1 MAKGKS
7 PKPPLFQYQHSI
19 VWKTYFKYQP
29 SKGEGTKNAKTTLCI
44 FMYKVDNNTYQRG
57 WKKGR
62 RWVKM
67 KIVFTRW
74 KCERMISNR
83 YSPRYHASSTPWREN
98 MLKMSHP
105 NPSNTSRM
113 LSRQLSFQ
121 RHIPRKDILNNSSAK
136 GIKILFASKYSIS
149 IMAIGINMAKRTCN
163 LHASGLHNLLKAERL
178 WRHGIVSHIYYSGCL
193 YSLQDHNIGVPTS
206 QLNQ

>member
-1 MAKGKS
+1 MRCIAWARLLGSLSKRYTIWSKMAKGKS

-19 VWKTYFKYQP
+19 VWKTYLKYQP
-29 SKGEGTKNAKTTLCI
+29 SKGERTKNAKTKLYI
-44 FMYKVDNNTYQRG
+44 FIYKVDNNTYQRG
-57 WKKGR
+57 WEKGR

-83 YSPRYHASSTPWREN
+83 YSPRFHTSSTPKREN

-121 RHIPRKDILNNSSAK
+121 RHTFLE
-136 GIKILFASKYSIS
+136 KIY
-149 IMAIGINMAKRTCN
+149 
-163 LHASGLHNLLKAERL
+163 
-178 WRHGIVSHIYYSGCL
+178 
-193 YSLQDHNIGVPTS
+193 
-206 QLNQ
+206 